1 MNCWTGEKGKFYS
14 CVRKMGAK
22 LTLNH
27 INSYGSLN
35 LTYEGGLVLEKIGK
49 WSIRA
54 VNCQR
59 VDLGWGW
66 RCNYLCSQPT

>member
-14 CVRKMGAK
+14 YIRKMGAK

-49 WSIRA
+49 WEHPG
-54 VNCQR
+54 C
-59 VDLGWGW
+59 
-66 RCNYLCSQPT
+66 